1 MRILWLCNVI
11 IPKVA
16 VKLGESAGTG
26 GGWITGLSDIFDKRE
41 DIELCLVAPYLA
53 GKELTYVKWGIKSEF
68 YGFQKRILDPCI
80 YDESVEDTF
89 RNILKE
95 VKPDIV
101 HIFGTEFPHS
111 LSMVRAYNRPE
122 RTIVHIQGLISFI
135 AMHYEAYLPSTA
147 VNKSTFRDF
156 IKRDNILAQ
165 KKKFEK
171 RGIFEIE
178 ALKNVNNVF
187 YRTDWDKACVKMINS
202 AIKLHYAGEMLREE
216 FYTGNWSYETCEK
229 KSIFVSQGN
238 YPVKGLHLMLNALN
252 IVKKKYPN
260 VKLYISGDNIYK
272 KADIK
277 SKLRQSYYSV
287 YIEKL
292 IKELDLES
300 NIEFTG
306 SLTAEEMKRHYLEC
320 NVFVSSSSIEN
331 SPNSIGEAMLL
342 GVPIIASYVGGCS
355 SLLEHKKEGI
365 LYQADAYYMLAAYI
379 CQLFEDKDMA
389 MRLGEKAALRAKNQY
404 ERETI
409 IKDIFN
415 TYKGMIGE

>member
-1 MRILWLCNVI
+1 
-11 IPKVA
+11 
-16 VKLGESAGTG
+16 
-26 GGWITGLSDIFDKRE
+26 
-41 DIELCLVAPYLA
+41 
-53 GKELTYVKWGIKSEF
+53 
-68 YGFQKRILDPCI
+68 
-80 YDESVEDTF
+80 
-89 RNILKE
+89 
-95 VKPDIV
+95 
-101 HIFGTEFPHS
+101 
-111 LSMVRAYNRPE
+111 MVRAYNRPE

-306 SLTAEEMKRHYLEC
+306 SLNAEEMKRHYLEC